1 MGKIN
6 EGNLTVVEKPT
17 PQTVTETAA
26 PNNFKG
32 ASTVSGLDP
41 KKAEE
46 GQDTGRKEVPSN
58 SVAKRCDS
66 KASGSGISRGGSGSR
81 RPRSRSKAPKSSTS
95 QKTSRENYK
104 KPGPREIVAT
114 AHIPGIR

>member
-1 MGKIN
+1 MVTDEPAKGDVDARGII
-6 EGNLTVVEKPT
+6 EERRRLGEVHEENLPVVEKPT

-46 GQDTGRKEVPSN
+46 RQDTGRKEVPTKAS
-58 SVAKRCDS
+58 AKRFWD
-66 KASGSGISRGGSGSR
+66 
-81 RPRSRSKAPKSSTS
+81 
-95 QKTSRENYK
+95 
-104 KPGPREIVAT
+104 
-114 AHIPGIR
+114 